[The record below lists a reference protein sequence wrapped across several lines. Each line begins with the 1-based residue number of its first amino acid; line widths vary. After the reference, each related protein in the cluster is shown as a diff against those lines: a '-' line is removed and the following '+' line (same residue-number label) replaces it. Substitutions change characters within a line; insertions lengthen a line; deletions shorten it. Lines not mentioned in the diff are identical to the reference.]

1 MTIKFIVI
9 IILLDD
15 FHYANRTD
23 KKMGLCTIPC
33 LLEVYLRVGKNF
45 HLKRGRTL
53 RQLYIHVHS
62 DSALMY
68 VAIHDTDRKA
78 I

>member
-1 MTIKFIVI
+1 M
-9 IILLDD
+9 
-15 FHYANRTD
+15 
-23 KKMGLCTIPC
+23 IPY

-45 HLKRGRTL
+45 HLKRGRIL

-62 DSALMY
+62 NGVLMY
-68 VAIHDTDRKA
+68 VAIHDPDRKA

>member
-1 MTIKFIVI
+1 
-9 IILLDD
+9 
-15 FHYANRTD
+15 
-23 KKMGLCTIPC
+23 MGLCMIPC

-45 HLKRGRTL
+45 HLKRGRIL

-62 DSALMY
+62 NGALMY
-68 VAIHDTDRKA
+68 VAIHDPDRKA

>member
-1 MTIKFIVI
+1 MIFIMQI
-9 IILLDD
+9 EPI
-15 FHYANRTD
+15 
-23 KKMGLCTIPC
+23 KKMGLCIIPC

-53 RQLYIHVHS
+53 SQLYIHVHS
-62 DSALMY
+62 NGALMY
-68 VAIHDTDRKA
+68 VAIHDPDRKA